1 MTSFCGRLFV
11 LFFVCL
17 YVFAI
22 LTKSILFVLR
32 FAFIAALEYFVYLIT
47 VSLVVTSSAVDDLCP
62 E

>member
-1 MTSFCGRLFV
+1 
-11 LFFVCL
+11 
-17 YVFAI
+17 
-22 LTKSILFVLR
+22 LFVLR